1 MKYVEI
7 PTPYNQT
14 EMEKWK
20 GTYTYDQISAIL
32 AKSPL
37 PPKVELSVIT
47 KMTCVFL
54 ANFIRLEMSIPKPL
68 EEIKEDAYI
77 LIRSLNDNLNTYVD
91 ELIQANK
98 ENEFSN

>member
-20 GTYTYDQISAIL
+20 GSYTYDQIAAIL
-32 AKSPL
+32 AKPPL
-37 PPKVELSVIT
+37 PAKVELSVIT

-54 ANFIRLEMSIPKPL
+54 ANFIRVEMSMPKPL
-68 EEIKEDAYI
+68 EEIKKDAYV
-77 LIRSLNDNLNTYVD
+77 LIRSLIGNLNTYVD